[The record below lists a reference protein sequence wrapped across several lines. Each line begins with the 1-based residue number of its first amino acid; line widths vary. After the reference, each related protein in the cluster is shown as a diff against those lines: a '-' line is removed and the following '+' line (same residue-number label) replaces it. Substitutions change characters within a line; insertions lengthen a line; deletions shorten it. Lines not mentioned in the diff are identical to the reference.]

1 MAEATANLRLGLIDD
16 GLVKGVSNI
25 STQLTNLQ
33 LASTA
38 VGAGLPLLEKGL
50 KSNAS
55 QYLVGAKNA
64 KLLANNLGDLIEY
77 NKQLGNVL
85 GKASNV
91 AFYAQ
96 QLATLAKG
104 AADAYRS
111 LKRIP
116 ETLEQMER
124 SGVSTGS
131 IQGFTQLRDAIG
143 GSQAAVESFAQ
154 VAVSK
159 LNAVEQASARVG
171 TILKSSTNFNEQGI
185 AKRANA
191 QDLGQNRKQL
201 QELLRGK
208 LDNTVTSTEALLG
221 QYEVL
226 SGGFTSSKASQQVL
240 DPGLKLIGIAKAG
253 GQAADPTATLQ
264 LLTKTLRAYGLE
276 ASQATRVSAILNSTV
291 ENGITTIQELSMTF
305 GQASQVAKTAGISI
319 EDLAAATSVLTAQGT
334 STPVALTGIQALARN
349 IIDKTPEATKELAKL
364 RDAQGNRIRLDIREV
379 QQKGLVKVVQDLF
392 QATGGNQELLAKILP
407 DSLAYRTA
415 LGLYSNKGQDFA
427 NVSASVKANANAQSL
442 NEVFDTATGDRI
454 SRFQK
459 IANRFEET
467 IIQIG
472 ESLAPIFEPGIA
484 YLEKISKLIA
494 SIPDPVKKAIG
505 SYLSFQIQSKA
516 ISTAFGQLSGAVVSV
531 LGNFAL
537 LRVINLVLTGQFGKE
552 VAVIK
557 ELILQKKGLG
567 AVIKQLVG
575 LNQSHLLSTQ
585 AATGAIAKEGI
596 IQKTVNAVREKTNE
610 VIKKNVQGY
619 VAQNEAVGKAG
630 QAVTGIKGKFLEFIG
645 VVKSTTIGEKID
657 GITSRFSKQKEAVQ
671 ELISKISEYFKG
683 VKNGVESDATTQGRP
698 PIPAES
704 ALTLYRGSPLAVVGT
719 KTSTLARTKEFYESQ
734 SLIGDNIKK
743 ANLLQSVFL
752 SVGSTFALVG
762 DKIGRT
768 VTGIKGKILELAT
781 AIKSINLTKGFE
793 NLNSI
798 FNSQKEILLGLI
810 QRLKLYILTLKDK
823 AIEGFKTFWQNAQ
836 NRGKTQSVQIEV
848 IDQFK
853 DIQRNVQ
860 SAKSRY
866 LDNLKSASADGI
878 VGSLPSSSELARSQK
893 SFAEQEK
900 DYFNNLRSANVDD
913 FTLAQQ
919 KQTRALLGS
928 GEAASQSSKR
938 FGFLQSAINKVAAS
952 FILLGD
958 KAKLAFTGIQAGL
971 LKFTSVFTG
980 LNIGGRLSKGF
991 EGVTTVFNKQK
1002 ELFNDLN
1009 QRAKSYI
1016 GNLKD
1021 LIVDKIPGFKK
1032 AQQSQAITRQNN
1044 VFDLTNG
1051 RQIGSYVDLDNL
1063 RNADINGSRRRLGSS
1078 ADLARRQKSFGDQER
1093 DYFNNLRSANADDLT
1108 LAEKAQA
1115 KLLALSSQAT
1125 NTITEQFRRFKK
1137 GISDQLEAIA
1147 FAFNNLGSNLKQATR
1162 TLVDLPNKLLTS
1174 TSNKLKAFQTSIS
1187 NLGSYSLEMLV
1198 EKSKQ
1203 KFESFKD
1210 LPRQLVA
1217 SISSQTRGFK
1227 NSLDGFFGNVGGV
1240 IESAGVKARKG
1251 FQSLLGFPNQLL
1263 TQSSKQLVSFQ
1274 SLSNA
1279 VVYGFELMGAKAKES
1294 FQSLA
1299 RISNQML
1306 VQVSRPFELLKTSVL
1321 GIGVAFQSM
1330 RTRVNQ
1336 GIGVL
1341 VGGTRKGTTE
1351 ATKDI
1356 SLLRATIDGLG
1367 FAAGLAG
1374 KGIKSGLS
1382 FLGGFAKEAIIALG
1396 PIVPIG
1402 LAIGAAFAL
1411 AGKELQHLFGGGAA
1425 NELSRGLQGILDKMK
1440 ELEEKSGKDGAL
1452 LALKNDLANFAE
1464 TGVSKIAIPDRQLKT
1479 IQKEVSG
1486 SIEEG
1491 FLDRIRNTVAIP
1503 FEKIGE
1509 LTEFV
1514 GKKTGEIVNNTLNPI
1529 EKVAILS
1536 DLSPFQSRLEQLRNE
1551 GKLTQGQFNAMGDA
1565 FRKAGE
1571 DGKVTAEELSVL
1583 QNQIESFRAGAPGQI
1598 EEGVIDKIK
1607 STLSLEGLGR
1617 LTNYIG
1623 NTAGAAVKNILNP
1636 FGKFTTAE
1644 DINIEREADK
1654 LLKPL
1659 SELRDVL
1666 DKVGDASFLS
1676 AEKTKKL
1683 TQGIFLTQQARELAA
1698 KGSQIQG
1705 TALEIENKAT
1715 DEQIAKNETLITGYQ
1730 EQAKTIQDNLKN
1742 TTSPELKKQLEEQFA
1757 AAQTQVDNLQKRSE
1771 NLKQARE
1778 AIIKYYNEIL
1788 PVLQQT
1794 ILQSAVN
1801 PVDTQN
1807 ALNDSFEVFKEKYV
1821 DEGKNFLKDV
1831 QQQRTEAQAVL
1842 DQTLQNYD
1850 RNLLGTAEAGER
1862 IKKVLDDSYI
1872 SVTKDGKQ
1880 VKGSIF
1886 DIDTQKNLVNQIS
1899 QFNSQATTERLT
1911 QIDLESSKVA
1921 ASGQFRLASEED
1933 VVKKTTELQKE
1944 KLNLQKAQ
1952 IEEEIKLR
1960 IQYGIKTTDLENKL
1974 QQTILE
1980 IDQVNFNEREKLI
1993 QKELEKRLQLIEV
2006 QRSEVSMGT
2015 ATRMLSEENA
2025 QKEIAR
2031 LQIEESKL
2039 KADELKR
2046 QLDEYEANG
2055 VKNVQLENQYAIAR
2069 NQIRE
2074 AEAKEKER
2082 LIQQELQ
2089 QRTQALEI
2097 EKNQSQV
2104 LAEEGKLGQEDL
2116 SAEIAKA
2123 SVEQARLKEQDLA
2136 RQVQQLRASGQ
2147 TSVSLE
2153 QEYTQARLQVRS
2165 LEAKEKER
2173 LIQQE
2178 LQQKIKGLD
2187 LEQAEIEAKVSERS
2201 ISEKDGQTAISQ
2213 VRIEQEKLRLADLE
2227 RQLRKLRNSG
2237 GKSVALEQ
2245 EASAARLRIRKM
2257 EADEKNRLE
2266 DLAFETQ
2273 KKRLEL
2279 ENQRAGLRRQQ
2290 LDAEYEALQKQSQLI
2305 EAITNS
2311 RNQLADTESRYVQNQ
2326 LQNQAKLTRDP
2337 LKQAEIELRILS
2349 EREVDLARTQ
2359 KAELESLAIRQK
2371 LAAIDL
2377 QRQQIQI
2384 QTQKLEL
2391 ESQAKILEIE
2401 LKRAI
2406 SQKRSPEEI
2415 EAMRLQIQGNKQR
2428 TDSLNQQL
2436 KITGQQIDQQ
2446 GEINS
2451 NEQKRVRLNQQIEAE
2466 NIKVEKTLLR
2476 QKVLHEQI
2484 DRVARD
2490 FSLAQQKLQQ
2500 EYNKQTATL
2509 ENQSTIL
2516 GFQKQLI
2523 EARQKAFDDKLNFAT
2538 SELNLASQL
2547 IVKDKQRQVLAQAA
2561 ATIKLKALDEQQKA
2575 EREVLLLNQQQAKV
2589 QQQIE
2594 AIKLRGQQAQNKAD
2608 TAQAY
2613 ADLLKLKASGATQEE
2628 VYAGEMNLSAK
2639 LQAGQALGLQAS
2651 LLPLQGQ
2658 LLDFNQQ
2665 QELINLDNKQR
2676 LDRLQA
2682 KSELVSTLPDGYQ
2695 KDKYKQQII
2704 NELLSDVYGKKVT
2717 DWNYTSALDQIQRDN
2732 NSDLRRLMTGKE
2744 QQQTMRGRS
2753 GSVYIDYGAPPKVQ
2767 GLDISSSRLDDIS
2780 NQLKN
2785 LSEPVVP
2792 NLQLGFP
2799 SAPNTNIGN
2808 TEVTRFQQTAERVE
2822 NTVKME
2828 IGGINI
2834 SVHSS
2839 EDAGKKM
2846 EQEILNT
2853 LDRVMVEAKRRL

>member
-38 VGAGLPLLEKGL
+38 VSVGLPLLEKGL

-104 AADAYRS
+104 AVDAYRS

-131 IQGFTQLRDAIG
+131 IQGFMQLRDAIG

-364 RDAQGNRIRLDIREV
+364 RDSEGNRIRLDIREV

-505 SYLSFQIQSKA
+505 SYLSFQIQLKSA
-516 ISTAFGQLSGAVVSV
+516 SIAFGQLSGAVVSV

-537 LRVINLVLTGQFGKE
+537 LRVINLVLTGQFGKQI
-552 VAVIK
+552 AIIK

-575 LNQSHLLSTQ
+575 LDQSRLLSTEV
-585 AATGAIAKEGI
+585 ATSAIAKEGV
-596 IQKTVNAVREKTNE
+596 IQKTVNAVKEKTNE

-619 VAQNEAVGKAG
+619 VAQNEAVARTGKTL
-630 QAVTGIKGKFLEFIG
+630 TGVKGRFAEFVETIRNTSVGKKIDEITGKFS
-645 VVKSTTIGEKID
+645 VQKDAVKELAKNTQEYFDGLKNAATENTPSAKSQQRKID
-657 GITSRFSKQKEAVQ
+657 QQIEEYRKKRLAELEKSIPDSPDTFSGFLDSDPEIQREKRRE
-671 ELISKISEYFKG
+671 EL
-683 VKNGVESDATTQGRP
+683 
-698 PIPAES
+698 
-704 ALTLYRGSPLAVVGT
+704 LA
-719 KTSTLARTKEFYESQ
+719 KRESQ
-734 SLIGDNIKK
+734 RKKRRERKLEQLNLEKERQAAKQFAEMQANQILSGIEGKTFGESIDDVEDLAFGNFADQEEKRSKARRKKLLENIR
-743 ANLLQSVFL
+743 ARRES
-752 SVGSTFALVG
+752 
-762 DKIGRT
+762 
-768 VTGIKGKILELAT
+768 
-781 AIKSINLTKGFE
+781 E
-793 NLNSI
+793 NLNQLFRGHSFGELLAEEDII
-798 FNSQKEILLGLI
+798 FPSSGATATGEMFG
-810 QRLKLYILTLKDK
+810 D
-823 AIEGFKTFWQNAQ
+823 FM
-836 NRGKTQSVQIEV
+836 QSNPEV
-848 IDQFK
+848 DNTPRK
-853 DIQRNVQ
+853 PSREELRER
-860 SAKSRY
+860 AKSRGFG
-866 LDNLKSASADGI
+866 NLNRTRELFEAG
-878 VGSLPSSSELARSQK
+878 ELA
-893 SFAEQEK
+893 
-900 DYFNNLRSANVDD
+900 
-913 FTLAQQ
+913 
-919 KQTRALLGS
+919 G
-928 GEAASQSSKR
+928 QSSK
-938 FGFLQSAINKVAAS
+938 KV
-952 FILLGD
+952 
-958 KAKLAFTGIQAGL
+958 
-971 LKFTSVFTG
+971 
-980 LNIGGRLSKGF
+980 
-991 EGVTTVFNKQK
+991 
-1002 ELFNDLN
+1002 
-1009 QRAKSYI
+1009 
-1016 GNLKD
+1016 
-1021 LIVDKIPGFKK
+1021 
-1032 AQQSQAITRQNN
+1032 
-1044 VFDLTNG
+1044 
-1051 RQIGSYVDLDNL
+1051 
-1063 RNADINGSRRRLGSS
+1063 
-1078 ADLARRQKSFGDQER
+1078 
-1093 DYFNNLRSANADDLT
+1093 
-1108 LAEKAQA
+1108 
-1115 KLLALSSQAT
+1115 
-1125 NTITEQFRRFKK
+1125 
-1137 GISDQLEAIA
+1137 
-1147 FAFNNLGSNLKQATR
+1147 
-1162 TLVDLPNKLLTS
+1162 
-1174 TSNKLKAFQTSIS
+1174 
-1187 NLGSYSLEMLV
+1187 
-1198 EKSKQ
+1198 
-1203 KFESFKD
+1203 
-1210 LPRQLVA
+1210 
-1217 SISSQTRGFK
+1217 
-1227 NSLDGFFGNVGGV
+1227 
-1240 IESAGVKARKG
+1240 
-1251 FQSLLGFPNQLL
+1251 
-1263 TQSSKQLVSFQ
+1263 
-1274 SLSNA
+1274 
-1279 VVYGFELMGAKAKES
+1279 
-1294 FQSLA
+1294 
-1299 RISNQML
+1299 
-1306 VQVSRPFELLKTSVL
+1306 
-1321 GIGVAFQSM
+1321 
-1330 RTRVNQ
+1330 
-1336 GIGVL
+1336 
-1341 VGGTRKGTTE
+1341 
-1351 ATKDI
+1351 
-1356 SLLRATIDGLG
+1356 SLLRATIDGVG
-1367 FAAGLAG
+1367 NAAGLAG

-1464 TGVSKIAIPDRQLKT
+1464 TGVSKITIPDRQLKT

-1623 NTAGAAVKNILNP
+1623 NTAGATVKNILNP

-1771 NLKQARE
+1771 TLKQARE
-1778 AIIKYYNEIL
+1778 AIIKYYNETL

-1801 PVDTQN
+1801 PVDAQN
-1807 ALNDSFEVFKEKYV
+1807 ALNDSFEVFKEKYA
-1821 DEGKNFLKDV
+1821 DEGKVFLKDV

-2377 QRQQIQI
+2377 QRQQTQI

-2406 SQKRSPEEI
+2406 SRKQSPEEV
-2415 EAMRLQIQGNKQR
+2415 EAIKLQIQGNKIKSE
-2428 TDSLNQQL
+2428 SLNQQL
-2436 KITGQQIDQQ
+2436 GLTNQQISQQ
-2446 GEINS
+2446 DEINR

-2466 NIKVEKTLLR
+2466 NIKVEKALLR

-2717 DWNYTSALDQIQRDN
+2717 DWNYTSVLDQIQRDN

>member
-33 LASTA
+33 LASAA
-38 VGAGLPLLEKGL
+38 VSAGLPLLEKGL

-131 IQGFTQLRDAIG
+131 IQGFMQLRDAIG

-364 RDAQGNRIRLDIREV
+364 RDSEGNRIRLDIREV

-494 SIPDPVKKAIG
+494 SIPDPVKQAIG
-505 SYLSFQIQSKA
+505 SYLSFQIQLKSA
-516 ISTAFGQLSGAVVSV
+516 SIAFGQLSGAVVSV

-645 VVKSTTIGEKID
+645 VVKSTTIGEKIE

-671 ELISKISEYFKG
+671 ELISKTSEYFKG
-683 VKNGVESDATTQGRP
+683 VKNGVESETGKP
-698 PIPAES
+698 PIITPPPRTSVAGS
-704 ALTLYRGSPLAVVGT
+704 ALTLYRSSPLAVMET
-719 KTSTLARTKEFYESQ
+719 KTSALARTKEFYESQ

-743 ANLLQSVFL
+743 TNLLQSVFL

-1009 QRAKSYI
+1009 QRAKNYI

-1021 LIVDKIPGFKK
+1021 LIADKIPGFKK

-1174 TSNKLKAFQTSIS
+1174 TSNKLKAFQASIS

-1411 AGKELQHLFGGGAA
+1411 AGKEIQHLFGGGAA

-1464 TGVSKIAIPDRQLKT
+1464 TGVSKITIPDRQLKT

-1636 FGKFTTAE
+1636 FGEFTTAE

-1659 SELRDVL
+1659 SELRQVL
-1666 DKVGDASFLS
+1666 DNVGEASVNS

-1771 NLKQARE
+1771 TLKQARE
-1778 AIIKYYNEIL
+1778 AIIKYYNETL

-1801 PVDTQN
+1801 PVDAQN
-1807 ALNDSFEVFKEKYV
+1807 ALNDSFEVFRNKYV
-1821 DEGKNFLKDV
+1821 DEGKVFLKDV

-1850 RNLLGTAEAGER
+1850 RNLLGTAEAGEQ

-2089 QRTQALEI
+2089 QRTQAL
-2097 EKNQSQV
+2097 
-2104 LAEEGKLGQEDL
+2104 
-2116 SAEIAKA
+2116 
-2123 SVEQARLKEQDLA
+2123 
-2136 RQVQQLRASGQ
+2136 
-2147 TSVSLE
+2147 
-2153 QEYTQARLQVRS
+2153 
-2165 LEAKEKER
+2165 
-2173 LIQQE
+2173 
-2178 LQQKIKGLD
+2178 D
-2187 LEQAEIEAKVSERS
+2187 LEQLEVEAGVSERTL
-2201 ISEKDGQTAISQ
+2201 SEKDAQTAIAQS
-2213 VRIEQEKLRLADLE
+2213 RIEQEKLRLAELE
-2227 RQLRKLRNSG
+2227 RQLNLLKSNNQ
-2237 GKSVALEQ
+2237 KSVSLEQ
-2245 EASAARLRIRKM
+2245 EVSSARLKIRKA

-2266 DLAFETQ
+2266 ELQIATLKKQLENETQ
-2273 KKRLEL
+2273 RSNL
-2279 ENQRAGLRRQQ
+2279 RQQ
-2290 LDAEYEALQKQSQLI
+2290 SLEAEYDILQKQAQLV
-2305 EAITNS
+2305 EAITSS

-2337 LKQAEIELRILS
+2337 LKQAEIESRILS

-2359 KAELESLAIRQK
+2359 KAESESLAIRQK

-2377 QRQQIQI
+2377 QRQQTQI

-2391 ESQAKILEIE
+2391 ESQSQILEIE

-2717 DWNYTSALDQIQRDN
+2717 DWNYTSVLDQIQRDN

>member
-38 VGAGLPLLEKGL
+38 VSVGLPLLEKGL

-104 AADAYRS
+104 ATDAYRS

-131 IQGFTQLRDAIG
+131 IQGFMQLRDAIG

-191 QDLGQNRKQL
+191 QDLAQNRKQL

-427 NVSASVKANANAQSL
+427 NVSASVRSNANAQSL

-505 SYLSFQIQSKA
+505 SYLSFQIQLKSA
-516 ISTAFGQLSGAVVSV
+516 SIAFGQLSGAVVSV

-552 VAVIK
+552 VAIIK

-619 VAQNEAVGKAG
+619 AAQNEAVGKAG

-645 VVKSTTIGEKID
+645 VVKSTTIGEKIE

-671 ELISKISEYFKG
+671 ELISKTSEYFKG
-683 VKNGVESDATTQGRP
+683 VKNGVESETGKP
-698 PIPAES
+698 PIITPPPRTSVAGS
-704 ALTLYRGSPLAVVGT
+704 ALTLYRSSPLAVMET
-719 KTSTLARTKEFYESQ
+719 KTSALARTKEFYESQ

-1411 AGKELQHLFGGGAA
+1411 AGKEIQHLFGGGAA
-1425 NELSRGLQGILDKMK
+1425 NELNRGLQGILDKMK

-1452 LALKNDLANFAE
+1452 LAVK
-1464 TGVSKIAIPDRQLKT
+1464 
-1479 IQKEVSG
+1479 
-1486 SIEEG
+1486 
-1491 FLDRIRNTVAIP
+1491 
-1503 FEKIGE
+1503 
-1509 LTEFV
+1509 
-1514 GKKTGEIVNNTLNPI
+1514 NTLAEMSEGSSEN
-1529 EKVAILS
+1529 
-1536 DLSPFQSRLEQLRNE
+1536 LSPVQSQLEKLRSE

-1607 STLSLEGLGR
+1607 GFFSLESLGTA
-1617 LTNYIG
+1617 LDNTG
-1623 NTAGAAVKNILNP
+1623 NFLGAGAKNLINP
-1636 FGKFTTAE
+1636 LDPTSWEEVGA
-1644 DINIEREADK
+1644 NREADK
-1654 LLKPL
+1654 LIKPL
-1659 SELRDVL
+1659 SKLRDVL

-1683 TQGIFLTQQARELAA
+1683 AQGIFLTQAARELAA

-1705 TALEIENKAT
+1705 IALELENKET
-1715 DEQIAKNETLITGYQ
+1715 DKQIAQNEGLIAGYQ
-1730 EQAKTIQDNLKN
+1730 EQAKTISDLIKN
-1742 TTSPELKKQLEEQFA
+1742 TNNPQLKQQLQDQFNS
-1757 AAQTQVDNLQKRSE
+1757 AQAQIDNLQKRSE
-1771 NLKQARE
+1771 TLKQARE
-1778 AIIKYYNEIL
+1778 AIIKYYNETL

-1801 PVDTQN
+1801 PLDAQN
-1807 ALNDSFEVFKEKYV
+1807 ALNDSFEVFRNKYV
-1821 DEGKNFLKDV
+1821 DEGKVFLKDV

-1842 DQTLQNYD
+1842 DQILQNYD

-2089 QRTQALEI
+2089 QRTQAL
-2097 EKNQSQV
+2097 
-2104 LAEEGKLGQEDL
+2104 
-2116 SAEIAKA
+2116 
-2123 SVEQARLKEQDLA
+2123 
-2136 RQVQQLRASGQ
+2136 
-2147 TSVSLE
+2147 
-2153 QEYTQARLQVRS
+2153 
-2165 LEAKEKER
+2165 
-2173 LIQQE
+2173 
-2178 LQQKIKGLD
+2178 D
-2187 LEQAEIEAKVSERS
+2187 LEQLEVEAGVSERTV
-2201 ISEKDGQTAISQ
+2201 SEKDAQTAIAQS
-2213 VRIEQEKLRLADLE
+2213 RIEQEKLRLAELE
-2227 RQLRKLRNSG
+2227 RQLNLLKSNNQ
-2237 GKSVALEQ
+2237 KSVSLEQ
-2245 EASAARLRIRKM
+2245 EVSSARLKIRKA

-2266 DLAFETQ
+2266 ELQIATLKKQLENETQ
-2273 KKRLEL
+2273 RSNL
-2279 ENQRAGLRRQQ
+2279 RQQ
-2290 LDAEYEALQKQSQLI
+2290 NLEAEYDILQKQAQLV
-2305 EAITNS
+2305 EAITSS

-2359 KAELESLAIRQK
+2359 KAESESLAIRQK

-2377 QRQQIQI
+2377 QRQQTQI

-2391 ESQAKILEIE
+2391 ESQSQILEIE

-2466 NIKVEKTLLR
+2466 NIKVEKALLR

-2717 DWNYTSALDQIQRDN
+2717 DWNYTSVLDQIQRDN

-2785 LSEPVVP
+2785 LSEPVAP

-2799 SAPNTNIGN
+2799 FAPNTNIGN

>member
-33 LASTA
+33 LASAA
-38 VGAGLPLLEKGL
+38 VSAGLPLLEKGL

-131 IQGFTQLRDAIG
+131 IQGFMQLRDAIG

-364 RDAQGNRIRLDIREV
+364 RDSEGNRIRLDIREV

-505 SYLSFQIQSKA
+505 SYLSFQIQLKSA
-516 ISTAFGQLSGAVVSV
+516 SIAFGQLSGAVVSV

-575 LNQSHLLSTQ
+575 LDQSRLLSTES
-585 AATGAIAKEGI
+585 ATSAIAKEGI
-596 IQKTVNAVREKTNE
+596 IQKTVNAVKEKTNE

-619 VAQNEAVGKAG
+619 VAQNEAVARTGKTL
-630 QAVTGIKGKFLEFIG
+630 TGVKGRFAEFVETIRNTSVGKKIDEITGKFS
-645 VVKSTTIGEKID
+645 VQKDAVKELAKNTQEYFDGLKNAATENTPSAKSQQRKID
-657 GITSRFSKQKEAVQ
+657 QQIEEYRKKRLAELEKSIPDSPDTFSGFLDSDPEIQREKRRE
-671 ELISKISEYFKG
+671 EL
-683 VKNGVESDATTQGRP
+683 
-698 PIPAES
+698 
-704 ALTLYRGSPLAVVGT
+704 LA
-719 KTSTLARTKEFYESQ
+719 KRESQ
-734 SLIGDNIKK
+734 RKKRRERKLEQLNLEKERQAAKQFAEMQANQILSGIEGKTFGESIDDVEDLAFGNFADQEEKRSKARRKKLLENIR
-743 ANLLQSVFL
+743 ARRES
-752 SVGSTFALVG
+752 
-762 DKIGRT
+762 
-768 VTGIKGKILELAT
+768 
-781 AIKSINLTKGFE
+781 E
-793 NLNSI
+793 NLNQLFRGHSFGELLAEEDII
-798 FNSQKEILLGLI
+798 FPSSGATATGEMFG
-810 QRLKLYILTLKDK
+810 D
-823 AIEGFKTFWQNAQ
+823 FM
-836 NRGKTQSVQIEV
+836 QSNPEV
-848 IDQFK
+848 DNTPRK
-853 DIQRNVQ
+853 PSREELRER
-860 SAKSRY
+860 AKSRGFG
-866 LDNLKSASADGI
+866 NLNRTRELFEAG
-878 VGSLPSSSELARSQK
+878 ELA
-893 SFAEQEK
+893 
-900 DYFNNLRSANVDD
+900 
-913 FTLAQQ
+913 
-919 KQTRALLGS
+919 G
-928 GEAASQSSKR
+928 QSSK
-938 FGFLQSAINKVAAS
+938 KV
-952 FILLGD
+952 
-958 KAKLAFTGIQAGL
+958 
-971 LKFTSVFTG
+971 
-980 LNIGGRLSKGF
+980 
-991 EGVTTVFNKQK
+991 
-1002 ELFNDLN
+1002 
-1009 QRAKSYI
+1009 
-1016 GNLKD
+1016 
-1021 LIVDKIPGFKK
+1021 
-1032 AQQSQAITRQNN
+1032 
-1044 VFDLTNG
+1044 
-1051 RQIGSYVDLDNL
+1051 
-1063 RNADINGSRRRLGSS
+1063 
-1078 ADLARRQKSFGDQER
+1078 
-1093 DYFNNLRSANADDLT
+1093 
-1108 LAEKAQA
+1108 
-1115 KLLALSSQAT
+1115 
-1125 NTITEQFRRFKK
+1125 
-1137 GISDQLEAIA
+1137 
-1147 FAFNNLGSNLKQATR
+1147 
-1162 TLVDLPNKLLTS
+1162 
-1174 TSNKLKAFQTSIS
+1174 
-1187 NLGSYSLEMLV
+1187 
-1198 EKSKQ
+1198 
-1203 KFESFKD
+1203 
-1210 LPRQLVA
+1210 
-1217 SISSQTRGFK
+1217 
-1227 NSLDGFFGNVGGV
+1227 
-1240 IESAGVKARKG
+1240 
-1251 FQSLLGFPNQLL
+1251 
-1263 TQSSKQLVSFQ
+1263 
-1274 SLSNA
+1274 
-1279 VVYGFELMGAKAKES
+1279 
-1294 FQSLA
+1294 
-1299 RISNQML
+1299 
-1306 VQVSRPFELLKTSVL
+1306 
-1321 GIGVAFQSM
+1321 
-1330 RTRVNQ
+1330 
-1336 GIGVL
+1336 
-1341 VGGTRKGTTE
+1341 
-1351 ATKDI
+1351 
-1356 SLLRATIDGLG
+1356 SLLRATIDGVG
-1367 FAAGLAG
+1367 NAAGLAG

-1452 LALKNDLANFAE
+1452 LAVK
-1464 TGVSKIAIPDRQLKT
+1464 
-1479 IQKEVSG
+1479 
-1486 SIEEG
+1486 
-1491 FLDRIRNTVAIP
+1491 
-1503 FEKIGE
+1503 
-1509 LTEFV
+1509 
-1514 GKKTGEIVNNTLNPI
+1514 NTLAEMSEGSSEN
-1529 EKVAILS
+1529 
-1536 DLSPFQSRLEQLRNE
+1536 LSPVQSQLEKLRNE

-1583 QNQIESFRAGAPGQI
+1583 QNQIESFRAGAPGQV

-1607 STLSLEGLGR
+1607 GFFSLESIGKALDTTGNFLG
-1617 LTNYIG
+1617 
-1623 NTAGAAVKNILNP
+1623 AGAKNLINP
-1636 FGKFTTAE
+1636 FDPTSWKETGL
-1644 DINIEREADK
+1644 NREADK

-1666 DKVGDASFLS
+1666 DEVGDASFLS

-1683 TQGIFLTQQARELAA
+1683 AQGIFLTNEARELAA

-1705 TALEIENKAT
+1705 TTLELENKET
-1715 DEQIAKNETLITGYQ
+1715 DRQIEINEILIAKYQ
-1730 EQAKTIQDNLKN
+1730 EQAKTVDELIKN
-1742 TTSPELKKQLEEQFA
+1742 TNNPQLKQQLKDQFNS
-1757 AAQTQVDNLQKRSE
+1757 AQVQIDNLQKRSE
-1771 NLKQARE
+1771 KLKQARE
-1778 AIIKYYNEIL
+1778 AIIKYYNETL

-1801 PVDTQN
+1801 PLEAQN
-1807 ALNDSFEVFKEKYV
+1807 ALNDSFEVFRDKYV
-1821 DEGKNFLKDV
+1821 DEGKVFLKDV

-1850 RNLLGTAEAGER
+1850 RNLLGTAEVGER
-1862 IKKVLDDSYI
+1862 IKKVLDESYI
-1872 SVTKDGKQ
+1872 SVTKDGKKI
-1880 VKGSIF
+1880 KGSIF

-1899 QFNSQATTERLT
+1899 QFNSQATTERLI

-1921 ASGQFRLASEED
+1921 AFGQFRLASEED

-2006 QRSEVSMGT
+2006 KRSEVSMGT

-2025 QKEIAR
+2025 QKEITK

-2039 KADELKR
+2039 KADDLKR
-2046 QLDEYEANG
+2046 QLDEYAANG

-2082 LIQQELQ
+2082 LIQQELG

-2097 EKNQSQV
+2097 EKNQIQV
-2104 LAEEGKLGQEDL
+2104 LAEEGLLGQEDL
-2116 SAEIAKA
+2116 AKESARL
-2123 SVEQARLKEQDLA
+2123 SVEQAQLKANDLE
-2136 RQVQQLRASGQ
+2136 RQINQLRANGQ
-2147 TSVSLE
+2147 SSVSLE
-2153 QEYTQARLQVRS
+2153 QEYAQQRLQIRS
-2165 LEAKEKER
+2165 LEAREKKR
-2173 LIQQE
+2173 LIEQE
-2178 LQQKIKGLD
+2178 LQEKIKALD
-2187 LEQAEIEAKVSERS
+2187 IEQSKIEVGVSEHT
-2201 ISEKDGQTAISQ
+2201 ISEKDGQKAIAQ
-2213 VRIEQEKLRLADLE
+2213 FRIQQEKLRLAELE
-2227 RQLRKLRNSG
+2227 RQLDLLRSNG
-2237 GKSVALEQ
+2237 QKSVSLEQ
-2245 EASAARLRIRKM
+2245 EVSAARLKIRKA
-2257 EADEKNRLE
+2257 EADERNRLE
-2266 DLAFETQ
+2266 ELQIETLKKQLENETQ
-2273 KKRLEL
+2273 RSNL
-2279 ENQRAGLRRQQ
+2279 RQQ
-2290 LDAEYEALQKQSQLI
+2290 SLEAEYDILQKQAQLV
-2305 EAITNS
+2305 ETITNS

-2337 LKQAEIELRILS
+2337 LKQAEIELRILN
-2349 EREVDLARTQ
+2349 EREADLARTQ
-2359 KAELESLAIRQK
+2359 KAETESLAIRQK
-2371 LAAIDL
+2371 LAALDL
-2377 QRQQIQI
+2377 QRQQTQI

-2391 ESQAKILEIE
+2391 ESQAQILAIE

-2415 EAMRLQIQGNKQR
+2415 EAIRLQIQGNKQR
-2428 TDSLNQQL
+2428 TESLNQQSNL
-2436 KITGQQIDQQ
+2436 INQQINQQ
-2446 GEINS
+2446 GEINR
-2451 NEQKRVRLNQQIEAE
+2451 NEQRRIRLSQQTEAE
-2466 NIKVEKTLLR
+2466 NLKIEKTLAR
-2476 QKVLHEQI
+2476 QRVIQEQI
-2484 DRVARD
+2484 DKVAKA
-2490 FSLAQQKLQQ
+2490 FVLTQQKIQQ
-2500 EYNKQTATL
+2500 EYAKQTSVL
-2509 ENQSTIL
+2509 ENQNTII

-2523 EARQKAFDDKLNFAT
+2523 EARQKVFNDKLNFVT

-2547 IVKDKQRQVLAQAA
+2547 ITNDKQRQVLAQAT

-2575 EREVLLLNQQQAKV
+2575 EREVLLLNQQQAKI

-2594 AIKLRGQQAQNKAD
+2594 AIKLKGQQAQNKAD

-2628 VYAGEMNLSAK
+2628 IYAGEMNLSAK
-2639 LQAGQALGLQAS
+2639 LQAGQALDLQTKLQPLQAQLTDFS
-2651 LLPLQGQ
+2651 L
-2658 LLDFNQQ
+2658 Q
-2665 QELINLDNKQR
+2665 QELNNLDNKQR

-2717 DWNYTSALDQIQRDN
+2717 DWNYTSVLDQIQRDN
-2732 NSDLRRLMTGKE
+2732 NSDLRRLMTGEE

>member
-33 LASTA
+33 LASAA
-38 VGAGLPLLEKGL
+38 VSAGLPLLEKGL

-131 IQGFTQLRDAIG
+131 IQGFMQLRDAIG

-364 RDAQGNRIRLDIREV
+364 RDTQGNRIRLDIREV

-427 NVSASVKANANAQSL
+427 NVSASVRSNANAQSL

-505 SYLSFQIQSKA
+505 SYLSFQIQLKSA
-516 ISTAFGQLSGAVVSV
+516 SIAFGQLSGAVVSV

-645 VVKSTTIGEKID
+645 VVKSTTIGEKIE

-671 ELISKISEYFKG
+671 ELISKTSEYFKG
-683 VKNGVESDATTQGRP
+683 VKNGVESETGKP
-698 PIPAES
+698 PIITPPPRTSVAGS
-704 ALTLYRGSPLAVVGT
+704 ALTLYRSSPLAVMET
-719 KTSTLARTKEFYESQ
+719 KTSALARTKEFYESQ

-743 ANLLQSVFL
+743 TNLLQSVFL

-1356 SLLRATIDGLG
+1356 SLLRETIDGLG

-1411 AGKELQHLFGGGAA
+1411 AGKEIQHLFGGGAA

-1452 LALKNDLANFAE
+1452 LAVK
-1464 TGVSKIAIPDRQLKT
+1464 
-1479 IQKEVSG
+1479 
-1486 SIEEG
+1486 
-1491 FLDRIRNTVAIP
+1491 
-1503 FEKIGE
+1503 
-1509 LTEFV
+1509 
-1514 GKKTGEIVNNTLNPI
+1514 NTLAEMSEGSSEN
-1529 EKVAILS
+1529 
-1536 DLSPFQSRLEQLRNE
+1536 LSPVQSQLEKLRSE

-1607 STLSLEGLGR
+1607 GFFSLESLGTA
-1617 LTNYIG
+1617 LDNTG
-1623 NTAGAAVKNILNP
+1623 NFLGAGAKNLINP
-1636 FGKFTTAE
+1636 LDPTSWEEVGA
-1644 DINIEREADK
+1644 NREADK
-1654 LLKPL
+1654 LIKPL
-1659 SELRDVL
+1659 SKLRDVL

-1683 TQGIFLTQQARELAA
+1683 AQGIFLTQAARELAA

-1705 TALEIENKAT
+1705 IALELENKET
-1715 DEQIAKNETLITGYQ
+1715 DKQIAQNEGLIAGYQ
-1730 EQAKTIQDNLKN
+1730 EQAKTISDLIKN
-1742 TTSPELKKQLEEQFA
+1742 TNNPQLKQQLQDQFNS
-1757 AAQTQVDNLQKRSE
+1757 AQAQIDNLQKRSE
-1771 NLKQARE
+1771 TLKQARE
-1778 AIIKYYNEIL
+1778 AIIKYYNETL

-1801 PVDTQN
+1801 PVDAQN

-1821 DEGKNFLKDV
+1821 DEGKVFLKDV

-2015 ATRMLSEENA
+2015 ATRMLSDENA

-2104 LAEEGKLGQEDL
+2104 LAEEELLGQEDL
-2116 SAEIAKA
+2116 AEELAKF
-2123 SVEQARLKEQDLA
+2123 SVDQAQLKADDLK
-2136 RQVQQLRASGQ
+2136 RQIDELKANGQ
-2147 TSVSLE
+2147 SSVSLE
-2153 QEYTQARLQVRS
+2153 QEYAQQRLQIRS
-2165 LEAKEKER
+2165 LEAREKKRIIE
-2173 LIQQE
+2173 QE
-2178 LQQKIKGLD
+2178 LQEKIKALG
-2187 LEQAEIEAKVSERS
+2187 LEQLETEVGVSERTV
-2201 ISEKDGQTAISQ
+2201 SEKDAQTATAQ
-2213 VRIEQEKLRLADLE
+2213 NRIEQEKLGLADLE
-2227 RQLRKLRNSG
+2227 RQLRKSRNSG

-2266 DLAFETQ
+2266 DLVFETQ

-2279 ENQRAGLRRQQ
+2279 ENQRAGLRQQQ

-2377 QRQQIQI
+2377 LRQKTQI

-2406 SQKRSPEEI
+2406 SRKQSPEEV
-2415 EAMRLQIQGNKQR
+2415 EAIKLQIQGNKIKSE
-2428 TDSLNQQL
+2428 SLNQQL
-2436 KITGQQIDQQ
+2436 GLTNQQISQQ
-2446 GEINS
+2446 DEINR

-2717 DWNYTSALDQIQRDN
+2717 DWNYTSVLDQIQRDN

-2785 LSEPVVP
+2785 LSEPVAP

-2799 SAPNTNIGN
+2799 FAPNTNIGN

>member
-33 LASTA
+33 LASAA
-38 VGAGLPLLEKGL
+38 VSAGLPLLEKGL
-50 KSNAS
+50 KSNAA

-131 IQGFTQLRDAIG
+131 IQGFMQLRDAIG

-171 TILKSSTNFNEQGI
+171 TILKSSTNFNEQGV

-392 QATGGNQELLAKILP
+392 QSTGGNQELLAKILP

-427 NVSASVKANANAQSL
+427 NVSASIKANANAQSL

-484 YLEKISKLIA
+484 YLEKVSKLIA
-494 SIPDPVKKAIG
+494 SIPDPIKKAIG
-505 SYLSFQIQSKA
+505 SYLSFQIQLKSA
-516 ISTAFGQLSGAVVSV
+516 SIAFGQLSGAVVSV

-537 LRVINLVLTGQFGKE
+537 LRVINLVLTGQFGKQI
-552 VAVIK
+552 AIIK

-567 AVIKQLVG
+567 AVVKQIVG
-575 LNQSHLLSTQ
+575 LDQSRLLTTE
-585 AATGAIAKEGI
+585 AATEAIQKEGV
-596 IQKTVNAVREKTNE
+596 IQKTVNAVKEKTNE

-619 VAQNEAVGKAG
+619 AAQNEAVARTGKTLTGVKGKFAEFIETIRNTSVGKKIDELTGKFSGQKEAVKELAKNTQEYFDGVKAATSETISNAASRRKIDQQIEEYRKKRLAELEKSIPDSPDSFSDFLESDPEIQREKRREELLAKRESQRQKRRERKLEQLNLEKERQAARQFAEMQADQILSGIEGKTFGESIDNVENLAFGNFADQEEEKSKARRKQLLENIRARKESENLNQLFRGHTFGELLAEEDIIFPSSGGDTSTVGGTFGTFMQANPEVDEPSKKTTRDQLRERAKSRNFGNLNRTRELFEAG
-630 QAVTGIKGKFLEFIG
+630 ELVGQSTRKVSLLKASITGVGTAMGAMGTAIGAVTGI
-645 VVKSTTIGEKID
+645 TGE
-657 GITSRFSKQKEAVQ
+657 
-671 ELISKISEYFKG
+671 L
-683 VKNGVESDATTQGRP
+683 
-698 PIPAES
+698 
-704 ALTLYRGSPLAVVGT
+704 
-719 KTSTLARTKEFYESQ
+719 
-734 SLIGDNIKK
+734 
-743 ANLLQSVFL
+743 
-752 SVGSTFALVG
+752 
-762 DKIGRT
+762 
-768 VTGIKGKILELAT
+768 
-781 AIKSINLTKGFE
+781 
-793 NLNSI
+793 
-798 FNSQKEILLGLI
+798 
-810 QRLKLYILTLKDK
+810 
-823 AIEGFKTFWQNAQ
+823 
-836 NRGKTQSVQIEV
+836 
-848 IDQFK
+848 
-853 DIQRNVQ
+853 
-860 SAKSRY
+860 
-866 LDNLKSASADGI
+866 
-878 VGSLPSSSELARSQK
+878 
-893 SFAEQEK
+893 
-900 DYFNNLRSANVDD
+900 
-913 FTLAQQ
+913 
-919 KQTRALLGS
+919 
-928 GEAASQSSKR
+928 
-938 FGFLQSAINKVAAS
+938 
-952 FILLGD
+952 
-958 KAKLAFTGIQAGL
+958 
-971 LKFTSVFTG
+971 
-980 LNIGGRLSKGF
+980 
-991 EGVTTVFNKQK
+991 
-1002 ELFNDLN
+1002 
-1009 QRAKSYI
+1009 
-1016 GNLKD
+1016 
-1021 LIVDKIPGFKK
+1021 
-1032 AQQSQAITRQNN
+1032 
-1044 VFDLTNG
+1044 
-1051 RQIGSYVDLDNL
+1051 
-1063 RNADINGSRRRLGSS
+1063 
-1078 ADLARRQKSFGDQER
+1078 
-1093 DYFNNLRSANADDLT
+1093 
-1108 LAEKAQA
+1108 
-1115 KLLALSSQAT
+1115 LLALA
-1125 NTITEQFRRFKK
+1125 
-1137 GISDQLEAIA
+1137 
-1147 FAFNNLGSNLKQATR
+1147 
-1162 TLVDLPNKLLTS
+1162 P
-1174 TSNKLKAFQTSIS
+1174 
-1187 NLGSYSLEMLV
+1187 
-1198 EKSKQ
+1198 
-1203 KFESFKD
+1203 
-1210 LPRQLVA
+1210 
-1217 SISSQTRGFK
+1217 
-1227 NSLDGFFGNVGGV
+1227 
-1240 IESAGVKARKG
+1240 
-1251 FQSLLGFPNQLL
+1251 
-1263 TQSSKQLVSFQ
+1263 
-1274 SLSNA
+1274 
-1279 VVYGFELMGAKAKES
+1279 
-1294 FQSLA
+1294 LA
-1299 RISNQML
+1299 
-1306 VQVSRPFELLKTSVL
+1306 
-1321 GIGVAFQSM
+1321 
-1330 RTRVNQ
+1330 
-1336 GIGVL
+1336 
-1341 VGGTRKGTTE
+1341 
-1351 ATKDI
+1351 
-1356 SLLRATIDGLG
+1356 
-1367 FAAGLAG
+1367 
-1374 KGIKSGLS
+1374 
-1382 FLGGFAKEAIIALG
+1382 
-1396 PIVPIG
+1396 PIV
-1402 LAIGAAFAL
+1402 LAVGAAFAL
-1411 AGKELQHLFGGGAA
+1411 AGKEIQHLFGGGAA

-1452 LALKNDLANFAE
+1452 LAVK
-1464 TGVSKIAIPDRQLKT
+1464 
-1479 IQKEVSG
+1479 
-1486 SIEEG
+1486 
-1491 FLDRIRNTVAIP
+1491 
-1503 FEKIGE
+1503 
-1509 LTEFV
+1509 
-1514 GKKTGEIVNNTLNPI
+1514 NTLAEMSEGSSEN
-1529 EKVAILS
+1529 
-1536 DLSPFQSRLEQLRNE
+1536 LSPVQSQLEKLRSE

-1583 QNQIESFRAGAPGQI
+1583 QNQIESFRAGAPGQV

-1607 STLSLEGLGR
+1607 GFFSLESIGKALDTTGNFLG
-1617 LTNYIG
+1617 
-1623 NTAGAAVKNILNP
+1623 AGAKNLINP
-1636 FGKFTTAE
+1636 FDPTSWEEIGL
-1644 DINIEREADK
+1644 NREADK

-1666 DKVGDASFLS
+1666 DEVGDASFLS

-1683 TQGIFLTQQARELAA
+1683 AQGIFLTNEARELAA

-1705 TALEIENKAT
+1705 TALELENKET
-1715 DEQIAKNETLITGYQ
+1715 DRQIEINENLITKYQ
-1730 EQAKTIQDNLKN
+1730 EQAKTVDELIKN
-1742 TTSPELKKQLEEQFA
+1742 TNNPQLKQQLKDQFNS
-1757 AAQTQVDNLQKRSE
+1757 AQVQIDNLQKRSE
-1771 NLKQARE
+1771 KLKQARE
-1778 AIIKYYNEIL
+1778 AIIKYYNETL

-1801 PVDTQN
+1801 PLEAQN
-1807 ALNDSFEVFKEKYV
+1807 ALNDSFEVFRDKYV
-1821 DEGKNFLKDV
+1821 DEGKVFLKDV

-1850 RNLLGTAEAGER
+1850 RNLLGTAEVGER
-1862 IKKVLDDSYI
+1862 IKKVLDESYI
-1872 SVTKDGKQ
+1872 SVTKDGKKI
-1880 VKGSIF
+1880 KGSIF

-1993 QKELEKRLQLIEV
+1993 QKELDKRLQAIEV
-2006 QRSEVSMGT
+2006 QRSEVNAGT
-2015 ATRMLSEENA
+2015 ATRTLSEENA
-2025 QKEIAR
+2025 QKKIAQ

-2046 QLDEYEANG
+2046 QLDEYAANG

-2082 LIQQELQ
+2082 LIQQELG

-2097 EKNQSQV
+2097 EKNQIQV
-2104 LAEEGKLGQEDL
+2104 LAEEGLLGQEDL
-2116 SAEIAKA
+2116 AKESARL
-2123 SVEQARLKEQDLA
+2123 SVEQAQLKANDLE
-2136 RQVQQLRASGQ
+2136 RQINQLRANGQ
-2147 TSVSLE
+2147 SSVSLE
-2153 QEYTQARLQVRS
+2153 QEYAQQRLQIRS
-2165 LEAKEKER
+2165 LEAREKKR
-2173 LIQQE
+2173 LIEQE
-2178 LQQKIKGLD
+2178 LQEKIKALD
-2187 LEQAEIEAKVSERS
+2187 IEQSKIEVGVSEHT
-2201 ISEKDGQTAISQ
+2201 ISEKDGQKAIAQ
-2213 VRIEQEKLRLADLE
+2213 FRIQQEKLRLAELE
-2227 RQLRKLRNSG
+2227 RQLDLLRSNDQ
-2237 GKSVALEQ
+2237 KSVSLEQ
-2245 EASAARLRIRKM
+2245 EVSAARLKIRKA
-2257 EADEKNRLE
+2257 EADERNRLE
-2266 DLAFETQ
+2266 ELQIETLKKQLENETQ
-2273 KKRLEL
+2273 RSNL
-2279 ENQRAGLRRQQ
+2279 RQQ
-2290 LDAEYEALQKQSQLI
+2290 SLEAEYDILQKQAQLV
-2305 EAITNS
+2305 ETITNS

-2337 LKQAEIELRILS
+2337 LKQAEIELRILN
-2349 EREVDLARTQ
+2349 EREADLARTQ
-2359 KAELESLAIRQK
+2359 KAETESLAIRQK
-2371 LAAIDL
+2371 LAALDL
-2377 QRQQIQI
+2377 QRQQTQI

-2391 ESQAKILEIE
+2391 ESQAQILAIE

-2415 EAMRLQIQGNKQR
+2415 EAIRLQIQGNKQR
-2428 TDSLNQQL
+2428 TESLNQQ
-2436 KITGQQIDQQ
+2436 
-2446 GEINS
+2446 S
-2451 NEQKRVRLNQQIEAE
+2451 NLINQQINQQGGINRNEQRRIRLSQQTEAE
-2466 NIKVEKTLLR
+2466 NLKIEKTLAR
-2476 QKVLHEQI
+2476 QRVIQEQI
-2484 DRVARD
+2484 DKVAKA
-2490 FSLAQQKLQQ
+2490 FVLTQQKIQQ
-2500 EYNKQTATL
+2500 EYAKQTSVL
-2509 ENQSTIL
+2509 ENQNTII

-2523 EARQKAFDDKLNFAT
+2523 EARQKAFNDKLNFVT

-2547 IVKDKQRQVLAQAA
+2547 ITNDKQRQVLAQAA

-2717 DWNYTSALDQIQRDN
+2717 DWNYTSVLDQIQRDN
-2732 NSDLRRLMTGKE
+2732 NSDLRRLMTGEE